1 MVNATGSM
9 GYYERIRQFETELIT
24 EALRQ
29 SRGNQAKA
37 ARMLGLATTTLA
49 SQIQRLGIQARDF
62 KARNDSLSFDTFQTF
77 LLWRSDGSR

>member
-1 MVNATGSM
+1 MVTATGRMS
-9 GYYERIRQFETELIT
+9 YYERVRQFETELIT

-37 ARMLGLATTTLA
+37 ARMLGLAATTLA

-62 KARNDSLSFDTFQTF
+62 KGRDRSPSFDTFQTF
-77 LLWRSDGSR
+77 LLWRSDSSS